1 VNGCDRAPDAVG
13 AAPGLAE
20 DLPLLEA
27 GEGAFARCSQPGMVP
42 VVLLVVLGAFVA
54 AVLGGADSG
63 AGALVGAVGQD
74 EELTGQAGVDHTVCA
89 GCGEV
94 VRAAGQRSRE
104 S

>member
-27 GEGAFARCSQPGMVP
+27 GEGAFARCSQPGVVP
-42 VVLLVVLGAFVA
+42 VVLPVGLRKFVV
-54 AVLGGADSG
+54 AVVGSADSG

-74 EELTGQAGVDHTVCA
+74 EELTGRTGWRRRFI
-89 GCGEV
+89 E
-94 VRAAGQRSRE
+94 
-104 S
+104 